1 MSDSG
6 RNGGSWW
13 ARFRALPNDHP
24 VKTVAVTLV
33 VALAGSTLVAGSA
46 VLLRPLQQAN
56 KAAERQAHLGEFADI
71 IQQLPDADE
80 VQVEA
85 RVVDLDTG
93 EYVPSIDPALY
104 DQRNAA
110 MDPDRSVE
118 IPGEADIAGL
128 GRRARFAT
136 VYLVRQAGET
146 RLVILPVHG
155 RGFVSMLY
163 GYLGLFDDIE
173 TVAGLTFY
181 EHAETPGLGALID
194 APDWKNQWRG
204 KVVWDGPVVMLGV
217 GAGRIEPDSPKAK
230 YQVDGLTGATW
241 TGKGVTNL
249 LHYWLGEHGFG
260 PYLQKLKQREADT

>member
-13 ARFRALPNDHP
+13 ARFRALQNDDP
-24 VKTVAVTLV
+24 VKTVAITLA
-33 VALAGSTLVAGSA
+33 VALAGSVLVAGSA

-56 KAAERQAHLGEFADI
+56 KEAERRAHIAEI
-71 IQQLPDADE
+71 VQQLPADE
-80 VQVEA
+80 EIQVEA

-104 DQRNAA
+104 DQRRAA
-110 MDPDRSVE
+110 KDPDQSVE
-118 IPGEADIAGL
+118 ILDEDDIAGL

-136 VYLVRQAGET
+136 VYLVLETGEP
-146 RLVILPVHG
+146 RLVILPVRG
-155 RGFVSMLY
+155 RGFGSMLC
-163 GYLGLFDDIE
+163 GYLGLSGDME

-194 APDWKNQWRG
+194 SPDWKNQWRG
-204 KVVWDGPVVMLGV
+204 KAVWDGPVLMLGV
-217 GAGRIEPDSPKAK
+217 GAGRIEPGSLEAK

-241 TGKGVTNL
+241 TAQGVTNL
-249 LHYWLGEHGFG
+249 LHYWLGEHGYG
-260 PYLQKLKQREADT
+260 PYLENLKQQGG